1 MFVSKPKNQAAN
13 PGKQGPKDY
22 PHYMLKGDREDVADL
37 IVFIDSLYKNDDYH
51 IIQFPIARELLPG
64 IVKELQNELGTK
76 YNVNI

>member
-1 MFVSKPKNQAAN
+1 
-13 PGKQGPKDY
+13 
-22 PHYMLKGDREDVADL
+22 MLKGDREDVADL

-51 IIQFPIARELLPG
+51 IIQFPIAKELLPG